1 MSLRRFRDRKIFQWA
16 FAYLAGSWVFLEVF
30 GFIADRFAWSNSI
43 VRSLT
48 IVLGMGLFLVLVL
61 AWYHG
66 EKGRQWI
73 SGPELLWI
81 TFVLATAGVMLRMFA
96 GTGHPARIATLLPPT
111 TLHSAATR
119 FILPLPPTETLK
131 GPEAAL
137 ALSPDG
143 QTLAYVAGPGDSTQL
158 FLRELDSFERRLVAG
173 TAGARAPFFSPD
185 GEWVGFF
192 ADGAVKKVALRGGAP
207 HTIVEHAWD
216 TRWDVIL
223 SGSWTPDDVLFLS
236 YPAGGLASRIW
247 RVSARGGMPSQ
258 VTSAPWPENHF
269 LPQLL
274 PDGKHVLFSIWSQN
288 GTAAVAVASLAT
300 GEQRILMTEGSNAIY
315 LASGQL
321 LYVSDGDL
329 FAAPFDLQTL
339 TVTRPSIPIVTDVW
353 TSEYATAHFG
363 VSSNGTIAYV
373 PARVRQIERT
383 LVWVDSTGSIQSVP
397 GTPSDAHSPR
407 ISSAGDWVLFQ
418 RRPSQILWLL
428 DLNLGTLRSVTD
440 STQKEWWHVWRPGSR
455 QVVFNALTAG
465 SEWAGLYLEKL
476 EDAWV
481 KEPLTRATSHQQPQD
496 WTPDG
501 KVLMYT
507 EGPSDETGID
517 IWTLRMPDSDDE
529 QIPEPQPYLVT
540 PDNEFFPDISPDGN
554 WIAYTSDMSG
564 SWEVYVAR
572 YDTPSEALRVSRA
585 GGSEPSWSP
594 DGATLYYRSL
604 PRRNIAR
611 RMFAVSVVFPSSDV
625 TEARFG
631 RPQLLF
637 DGPFFQCSAW
647 GRSYDIAPGG
657 RRFLMVYDQRP
668 ATRPKQINVI
678 VNWLAEFH
686 D

>member
-1 MSLRRFRDRKIFQWA
+1 MSPPRFRDRKIFQWA

-30 GFIADRFAWSNSI
+30 GFIADRFAWSNSV
-43 VRSLT
+43 VRGLT
-48 IVLGMGLFLVLVL
+48 IMLGMGLFLVLVL

-73 SGPELLWI
+73 SGPELVWI
-81 TFVLATAGVMLRMFA
+81 TFVLATAGLMLRFFA
-96 GTGHPARIATLLPPT
+96 GAAHPTRSATPSSPT
-111 TLHSAATR
+111 MLRTAATR

-143 QTLAYVAGPGDSTQL
+143 RMLAYVAGPGDSTQL
-158 FLRELDSFERRLVAG
+158 YLRQLDSFERRLVPG
-173 TAGARAPFFSPD
+173 TEGARAPFFSPD

-192 ADGAVKKVALRGGAP
+192 ADGAVKKVTVRGGAP
-207 HTIVEHAWD
+207 HTVVENAWD
-216 TRWDVIL
+216 ARWDVIL
-223 SGSWTPDDVLFLS
+223 SGSWTDDDVLFLS
-236 YPAGGLASRIW
+236 YPAGGLASRVW
-247 RVSARGGMPSQ
+247 RVSARGGRPSQ
-258 VTSAPWPENHF
+258 VTNAPWPENHF

-274 PDGKHVLFSIWSQN
+274 PDGNSILYSIWSQN
-288 GTAAVAVASLAT
+288 GTAAVAVTSLAS
-300 GEQRILMTEGSNAIY
+300 GEQRIVLTEGSNAMY

-321 LYVSDGDL
+321 LYVTDGDL
-329 FAAPFDLQTL
+329 FAAPFDLPTL
-339 TVTRPSIPIVTDVW
+339 KVTRPGIPIVNDVW

-363 VSSNGTIAYV
+363 LSSNGTIAYI

-407 ISSAGDWVLFQ
+407 ISSEGDLILFQ
-418 RRPSQILWLL
+418 RRPSQVLWLL
-428 DLNLGTLRSVTD
+428 DPRLGTLRSVTD
-440 STQKEWWHVWRPGSR
+440 STEKEWWHVWRPGSR
-455 QVVFNALTAG
+455 QIVFNALTAG
-465 SEWAGLYLEKL
+465 DEWAGLYMERLES
-476 EDAWV
+476 DWT

-501 KVLMYT
+501 RVLMYT
-507 EGPSDETGID
+507 EGPNDETGID
-517 IWTLRMPDSDDE
+517 IWTLRVPETGDE
-529 QIPEPQPYLVT
+529 HVPEPEPYLVT
-540 PDNEFFPDISPDGN
+540 PDNEFFPDISPDGS

-564 SWEVYVAR
+564 NWEVYVAR
-572 YDTPSEALRVSRA
+572 YDTPSQARRVSRT

-611 RMFAVSVVFPSSDV
+611 QMFEVPVVFPSDDV

-631 RPQLLF
+631 PAKLLF
-637 DGPFFQCSAW
+637 EGPFFQCSAW
-647 GRSYDIAPGG
+647 GRSYDIAPDG

-668 ATRPKQINVI
+668 ATRPRQINVI
-678 VNWLAEFH
+678 VNWYAEYP